1 MAESSKHDNPEEA
14 ILVAAEKGELDHVKK
29 LLESGVD
36 PNTANDIGT
45 SALHIAAKEGHWD
58 IARLL
63 LEKKA
68 SPRLQD
74 GHNAIPLHRAI
85 KPGHTKIVRLLLDC
99 DPTLC
104 ESVTD
109 PTRMLCL
116 AASNG
121 HTEIVQILL
130 DHNVPSL
137 DKAPQNTALH
147 YAAKYGFPEVCN
159 LLLEHDKSLT
169 RTLWERMTGPSLEVD
184 TKDCYGV
191 IPFVYAF
198 QKKHHQAVEVF
209 LRHYPHLTNARDNYK
224 QLLFLEA
231 ARNRDTEM
239 IRIFLDH
246 GADIDM
252 KDGQGRRA
260 LHMPIWFFNLYDSPS
275 LYFDETVETINLLLA
290 RGATIDVKDD
300 FGFTPEAQANN
311 PKIKMLLRN
320 YKAAKGNSVSS
331 VPQASAP
338 PPEYTK

>member
-1 MAESSKHDNPEEA
+1 MAESSKNNSSEED

-36 PNTANDIGT
+36 PNTVDDIGT

-74 GHNAIPLHRAI
+74 GHNATPLHRAI

-116 AASNG
+116 AASHG
-121 HTEIVQILL
+121 HLEIAQILL
-130 DHNVPSL
+130 DHNVPTL

-159 LLLEHDKSLT
+159 LLLEHDKALN

-184 TKDCYGV
+184 TKDCNGAT
-191 IPFVYAF
+191 PLAYAF
-198 QKKHHQAVEVF
+198 EKKHYRVVEVF
-209 LRHYPHLTNARDNYK
+209 LRHYPHLTKARDRHKN
-224 QLLFLEA
+224 LFFLEA
-231 ARNRDTEM
+231 ARNRDVEM
-239 IRIFLDH
+239 VGIFLDH

-252 KDGQGRRA
+252 KDDQGRRA
-260 LHMPIWFFNLYDSPS
+260 LHMAIWYFNLYDSDVD
-275 LYFDETVETINLLLA
+275 FDPTVETIKLLID
-290 RGATIDVKDD
+290 RGATRDVKNN
-300 FGFTPEAQANN
+300 FGRTPEALANN
-311 PKIKMLLRN
+311 PKIRMLLRN
-320 YKAAKGNSVSS
+320 YKVAKGGPVST
-331 VPQASAP
+331 VPQESAP